1 LPNTANT
8 RNELTKFTFE
18 HSQIE
23 QLPRKIKKSK
33 AEITVLFCLLLLL
46 LLFVGQRS
54 RFHFVIGICC
64 CCCCWRCCLYRYCWA
79 ATTNSSRN
87 SNVFGAALVF
97 LPPTRSLS
105 LSFPLSGDALGVRSE
120 AVFLHFVCG
129 RRAFAVPGKHH
140 ILQRKGIG
148 SLFGHGLRVYNTVFS
163 LISAA
168 FRHPVALQKN
178 YR

>member
-1 LPNTANT
+1 
-8 RNELTKFTFE
+8 
-18 HSQIE
+18 
-23 QLPRKIKKSK
+23 
-33 AEITVLFCLLLLL
+33 LFALIVVVVRWAAQSVSLCHWYLLLLL
-46 LLFVGQRS
+46 LL
-54 RFHFVIGICC
+54 
-64 CCCCWRCCLYRYCWA
+64 RCCLYRYCWA

-120 AVFLHFVCG
+120 AVFLHCVCG

-140 ILQRKGIG
+140 ILQRKGMG